1 MVLSM
6 TLAQR
11 ILPLLLERIGQDL
24 PAQDLLIRFPGLK
37 LHGLRYALQSL
48 TSEVVLFAVPDPAGR
63 NPLLLVRR
71 PGTICPAGAMRE
83 IPCGPDGGVLYATT
97 PEPLARRGKA
107 GYSTNPKRRLLS
119 IFPSCADTRHVARL
133 RAHPNARQ
141 AEILMH
147 AAGAPLVERGREWYR
162 LPPRVRTTCAEM
174 LTFLVDG
181 AADAAEEIGAE
192 GCHDPLIR
200 AYAARRLRARLAAA
214 FALNLPPGPDVPGS

>member
-1 MVLSM
+1 M

-24 PAQDLLIRFPGLK
+24 PAQDLLVRIPGLK
-37 LHGLRYALQSL
+37 LHGLRHALQSL
-48 TSEVVLFAVPDPAGR
+48 ASEVVLFAVPDPAAR

-71 PGTICPAGAMRE
+71 PGSICPAGATPQ

-97 PEPLARRGKA
+97 PEPRARRGKA
-107 GYSTNPKRRLLS
+107 GYSTNPERRLIS
-119 IFPSCADTRHVARL
+119 IFPSRADTRHVARL

-141 AEILMH
+141 AEALMH

-162 LPPRVRTTCAEM
+162 LPPRARTTCAEM

-181 AADAAEEIGAE
+181 AADATEEIGAE

-200 AYAARRLRARLAAA
+200 ARAARRLRARLAAA
-214 FALNLPPGPDVPGS
+214 FALDLPPGPDAPGP